1 MGSVARFLETRGKL
15 DEALEIATDSDYK
28 FDLAVQLGKLEI
40 AKVNYFIRF
49 LLDKVLRKEFLSSSI
64 WCAQFMWMIFS
75 TNFFLTLECGKC
87 RQLLKRPRVNPN
99 GNNLGS

>member
-40 AKVNYFIRF
+40 AKVNYFNPF
-49 LLDKVLRKEFLSSSI
+49 LLDTDPQEIVSLFI
-64 WCAQFMWMIFS
+64 Y
-75 TNFFLTLECGKC
+75 
-87 RQLLKRPRVNPN
+87 
-99 GNNLGS
+99 LGCTIHVDDI

>member
-40 AKVNYFIRF
+40 AKVNYFIPF
-49 LLDKVLRKEFLSSSI
+49 LLDTDPEEIVSLFICLVCTIHVDDI
-64 WCAQFMWMIFS
+64 WYQ
-75 TNFFLTLECGKC
+75 FFLNV
-87 RQLLKRPRVNPN
+87 RMWQI
-99 GNNLGS
+99 